1 MPRIVK
7 SGLVQTRFELDG
19 SATLEQ
25 IYETQTNKAAA
36 FAEKAAAQGVQI
48 LCFQELF
55 NGPYFCAE
63 QTTKWYD
70 FTEPV
75 PDGRTNKRLQEIA
88 KNNYMAI
95 VLPIDQ

>member
-36 FAEKAAAQGVQI
+36 FAEGKKEDKVTLAKSGSDGFASRAGEPGAAKIDASAIDAVTKA
-48 LCFQELF
+48 LQEL
-55 NGPYFCAE
+55 
-63 QTTKWYD
+63 K
-70 FTEPV
+70 
-75 PDGRTNKRLQEIA
+75 
-88 KNNYMAI
+88 
-95 VLPIDQ
+95 